1 MTSRLEVTLPPLHP
15 GQAAVAASRARFKV
29 LAAGR
34 RFGKT
39 SLAVTLCLRTALE
52 GGRTWWV
59 GPTFPLA
66 QIGWR
71 ILKRFSRQIPGVEI
85 READRLVILPGR
97 GEVQVKSADNPDAL
111 RGAGLDG
118 VVIDEAAYVKED
130 AWTESLRPALT
141 DRQGWALFISTPNGL
156 NWFYGLYQRAQQ
168 LPGWQAWQ
176 CPTWENPRIATD
188 ELDLAR
194 QQEGELV
201 FRQEF
206 GAEFLDFGTLKPF
219 RPEWIRYAGRD
230 GEPEP
235 PPGLIVEAGMD
246 PAISQKDTAARSALV
261 IAGQAR
267 DPLHRGRLFV
277 LEAIA
282 GHWSVWEQ
290 VDAVCKAVARR
301 SIRRVRVEKTAYQA
315 ALKDLLD
322 REAKTRGLHVHV
334 ELVPPDADK
343 LRRANAWSPLV
354 EDGTVL
360 FGPGQQDLIDSML
373 AIPHDSTRWDLVDAA
388 GYCLRGFPALES
400 TRTRLPGQTV
410 STPDRAASYAQRGR
424 GLPLNAVVTWE
435 QFRGF
440 GARTP
445 DLRRRA
451 RGYALRRPS

>member
-1 MTSRLEVTLPPLHP
+1 M
-15 GQAAVAASRARFKV
+15 

-34 RFGKT
+34 RWGKT
-39 SLAVTLCLRTALE
+39 SLGVTLCLRTALE
-52 GGRTWWV
+52 RGRTWWV
-59 GPTFPLA
+59 APTFPLA

-71 ILKRFSRQIPGVEI
+71 VCKRLSRKIPGVEI
-85 READRLVILPGR
+85 READRLVILPSR
-97 GEVQVKSADNPDAL
+97 GEIQVKSADNPDSL

-118 VVIDEAAYVKED
+118 VVIDEAAYAKEE
-130 AWTESLRPALT
+130 AWSESLRPALT
-141 DRQGWALFISTPNGL
+141 DRRGWALFISTPNGL
-156 NWFYGLYQRAQQ
+156 NWFHGLYQRAQQ
-168 LPGWQAWQ
+168 LRGWQAWQ
-176 CPTWENPRIATD
+176 CPTRENPRIARD

-235 PPGLIVEAGMD
+235 PAGLIVEAGFD
-246 PAISQKDTAARSALV
+246 PAISQRDTAARSALV

-277 LEAIA
+277 LEGIA

-290 VDAVCKAVARR
+290 ADHILKAVPRR
-301 SIRRVRVEKTAYQA
+301 SIRTVRIEDVAYQKG
-315 ALKDLLD
+315 LKDILD
-322 REAKTRGLHVHV
+322 REARTRGLHVHI
-334 ELVPPDADK
+334 ELVKPDMDK

-373 AIPHDSTRWDLVDAA
+373 AIPHDATKWDLVDAA
-388 GYCLRGFPALES
+388 GLGLRGFPALEAS
-400 TRTRLPGQTV
+400 RTRLPGSAV
-410 STPDRAASYAQRGR
+410 STPERAESYALRGR
-424 GLPLNAVVTWE
+424 GLPLHTAITWE
-435 QFRGF
+435 KYGGTRP
-440 GARTP
+440 P

-451 RGYALRRPS
+451 QGYTGKRPG